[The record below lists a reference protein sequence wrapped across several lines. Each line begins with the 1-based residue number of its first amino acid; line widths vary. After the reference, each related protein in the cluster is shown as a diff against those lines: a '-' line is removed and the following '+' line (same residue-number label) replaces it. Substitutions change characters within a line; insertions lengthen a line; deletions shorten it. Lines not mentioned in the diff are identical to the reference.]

1 MNYKLI
7 CIDMDGTLLNTQKE
21 VSHRN
26 RRALINAS
34 ERGVKV
40 VISSGRA
47 YNFAVPFVD
56 YTDKEV
62 PIITANG
69 ALVKEK
75 NSGKVL
81 YKKILGAVTASKI
94 YQIFRKYGI
103 LVSYFADD
111 TIFSE
116 EKHKMVFQ
124 YNLINKILPEE
135 LRFKVILHNSIEEWE
150 QSFLKYNDDILK
162 CLVIHEDKD
171 ILQKARREI
180 EATIDDVEL
189 TSSGENVVEVNSKG
203 VSKGR
208 AVELLS
214 GIYNIKKEEIIC
226 IGDGENDISMLQA
239 SGMPV
244 AMKNA
249 PEIVKEKARFI
260 TDSNDED
267 GVAKVIERFVL
278 DK

>member
-26 RRALINAS
+26 RKALINAS
-34 ERGVKV
+34 EKGVKV

-56 YTDKEV
+56 YTEQEI

-81 YKKILGAVTASKI
+81 YKKILGAVNASKV
-94 YQIFRKYGI
+94 YQIFNKYDI
-103 LVSYFADD
+103 PVSYFSDD
-111 TIFSE
+111 RLLSE
-116 EKHKMVFQ
+116 ESHRMVQQ
-124 YNLINKILPEE
+124 YNLINKLLPEE
-135 LRFKVILHNSIEEWE
+135 LRFKLMLHNSLEEWE
-150 QSFLKYNDDILK
+150 ESFLKYNDDILK

-171 ILQKARREI
+171 TLYRARREI
-180 EATIDDVEL
+180 ETTIDEIEV

-208 AVELLS
+208 AVELLA

-226 IGDGENDISMLQA
+226 IGDGENDISMLEVA
-239 SGMPV
+239 GMPI
-244 AMKNA
+244 AMENA
-249 PEIVKEKARFI
+249 PDIVKEKARFI
-260 TDSNDED
+260 TDSNDKD
-267 GVAKVIERFVL
+267 GVAKAIERFVL
-278 DK
+278 GS

>member
-7 CIDMDGTLLNTQKE
+7 CIDMDGTLLNSEKE

-26 RRALINAS
+26 KRALINAS

-56 YTDKEV
+56 YTEKEI

-69 ALVKEK
+69 AMVKEK

-81 YKKILGAVTASKI
+81 YKKILGSVTALKV
-94 YQIFRKYGI
+94 YQVFKKYHMPVAYFSHDSIFTEEGNH
-103 LVSYFADD
+103 
-111 TIFSE
+111 TFSLY
-116 EKHKMVFQ
+116 KRV
-124 YNLINKILPEE
+124 NLILPEE
-135 LRFKVILHNSIEEWE
+135 LRFKVILHHSLEEWE
-150 QSFLKYNDDILK
+150 ETFLRYNDDILK
-162 CLVIHEDKD
+162 CLVLDDDKD
-171 ILQKARREI
+171 KIYKARKEI
-180 EATIDDVEL
+180 EDTIEEVEV
-189 TSSGENVVEVNSKG
+189 TSSGENVIEINSKG

-208 AVELLS
+208 AVELLA

-239 SGMPV
+239 AGMSV
-244 AMKNA
+244 AMGNA
-249 PEIVKEKARFI
+249 PAIVKEKAKFI

-267 GVAKVIERFVL
+267 GVAKVIERLVL
-278 DK
+278 DN